1 MASGGGFQVEYAK
14 SGRASCRNTKCKGN
28 IVSEH
33 RPVTGLG
40 ANAAIAERALAL
52 WARC

>member
-28 IVSEH
+28 IVSE
-33 RPVTGLG
+33 PPP
-40 ANAAIAERALAL
+40 RAPAWGQTLP
-52 WARC
+52 

>member
-28 IVSEH
+28 IVSE
-33 RPVTGLG
+33 PPP
-40 ANAAIAERALAL
+40 RAPAS
-52 WARC
+52 CSV

>member
-28 IVSEH
+28 IVSEPPPRH
-33 RPVTGLG
+33 RLG
-40 ANAAIAERALAL
+40 GKRYHS
-52 WARC
+52 